1 MPERPSLDINLSRR
15 FRHPAAQAWSQLCSK
30 SVEPNFIE
38 LLPEARNCV
47 YRLNAVGPNGTA
59 VIAKRC
65 KAGYAH
71 LEQAIYQ
78 DILRHLPISTLTFY
92 GCVDEPETEYSWLF
106 LEDAGGEE
114 FAYSIEKHR
123 TLAACWLGQMHVSAA
138 RIPAVFRLP
147 DRGPRHYLGHLRST
161 RELIQS
167 DLGNSPLA
175 PHDLRVLEAI
185 LSQGHLLESRWDRLE
200 ELCHRFP
207 RTLVHG
213 DFMKDNV
220 RVRSSTDGINF
231 VAFDWGKAG
240 FGIPAFDITEASGR
254 GGTRPRVEIELADYL
269 SVVRESWSDADLT
282 AIRELADLGAVFRLL
297 AAISWECESVRHSR
311 WPIEELYDY
320 HVNLA
325 VALQHLGFT
334 R

>member
-1 MPERPSLDINLSRR
+1 
-15 FRHPAAQAWSQLCSK
+15 
-30 SVEPNFIE
+30 
-38 LLPEARNCV
+38 
-47 YRLNAVGPNGTA
+47 
-59 VIAKRC
+59 
-65 KAGYAH
+65 
-71 LEQAIYQ
+71 
-78 DILRHLPISTLTFY
+78 
-92 GCVDEPETEYSWLF
+92 
-106 LEDAGGEE
+106 
-114 FAYSIEKHR
+114 
-123 TLAACWLGQMHVSAA
+123 
-138 RIPAVFRLP
+138 
-147 DRGPRHYLGHLRST
+147 
-161 RELIQS
+161 
-167 DLGNSPLA
+167 
-175 PHDLRVLEAI
+175 
-185 LSQGHLLESRWDRLE
+185 
-200 ELCHRFP
+200 
-207 RTLVHG
+207 
-213 DFMKDNV
+213 MKDNV

-240 FGIPAFDITEASGR
+240 FGIPAFDITETSGR